1 MTDLNKKRLIYL
13 LYAQTDWIKKLLA
26 QIRQIFGEGLPHSP
40 ILRLLFKKNE
50 KIIAHKLIK
59 VDFYTK
65 VFLNMTI
72 NHCFITIFYIRLFVF
87 SPPLILSGSEKCV

>member
-13 LYAQTDWIKKLLA
+13 LYAQTDWIKKLLT
-26 QIRQIFGEGLPHSP
+26 QIRQIWGVLPHSP

-65 VFLNMTI
+65 VFLNTTI

-87 SPPLILSGSEKCV
+87 SPPLILSGSEKSV